1 MDIMNRI
8 PVKSLLQFRTVSKQ
22 WKSYIDS
29 FNFIRDYGFREIHT
43 CCFNLTYKRGLEGF
57 MCSVDENFV
66 FTPLNVN
73 FNIPLSTPIATS
85 EGVWCFSFD
94 ANTFLF
100 LWNPSIK
107 KMVGTLV
114 PNYTNQPDSPKML
127 FGFGVHPDNLDP
139 TILKI
144 NYPLY
149 DQGSWYVSVFT
160 VSSRRWYNL
169 ESYCLPRESIRIKRA
184 GQAVIG
190 GKIYWVGSEKFYG
203 DDGIS
208 FKIYMLVSFDL
219 ITHQFQLIDMPE
231 QLGVG
236 VFSPPYSISQLHNSL
251 IISGSF
257 NFGDMRI
264 IYAWALQIDD
274 GEVSSYSM
282 LFNIPY
288 QANHQLKLLGFN
300 KDEEP
305 IVEAN
310 DMHNIPHWLQVFNPT
325 VESFQNVG
333 VEGNGGSFFIGP
345 YKESLVLL
353 TELNNEL
360 M

>member
-1 MDIMNRI
+1 
-8 PVKSLLQFRTVSKQ
+8 
-22 WKSYIDS
+22 
-29 FNFIRDYGFREIHT
+29 
-43 CCFNLTYKRGLEGF
+43 
-57 MCSVDENFV
+57 
-66 FTPLNVN
+66 
-73 FNIPLSTPIATS
+73 
-85 EGVWCFSFD
+85 
-94 ANTFLF
+94 
-100 LWNPSIK
+100 
-107 KMVGTLV
+107 
-114 PNYTNQPDSPKML
+114 ML
-127 FGFGVHPDNLDP
+127 FGFGVNPDNLDP

-149 DQGSWYVSVFT
+149 GQGSWYVSVFI

-169 ESYCLPRESIRIKRA
+169 KSYCLPRESIRIKRA

-190 GKIYWVGSEKFYG
+190 GKIFWVGSEKFYG
-203 DDGIS
+203 DDG
-208 FKIYMLVSFDL
+208 
-219 ITHQFQLIDMPE
+219 
-231 QLGVG
+231 VG
-236 VFSPPYSISQLHNSL
+236 VFSPPYYISQLRNSL
-251 IISGSF
+251 IIYGSF
-257 NFGDMRI
+257 NFGDMGI
-264 IYAWALQIDD
+264 IYAWALQIDG
-274 GEVSSYSM
+274 GEVSSYRM

-353 TELNNEL
+353 TERNNEL